1 VVISDAAS
9 FPSNAE
15 AERITLPD
23 DWSVNRPGYSG
34 SVWYRLQ
41 FDRPPDVSA
50 GEPLVIRRGGRRLTL
65 VAEAVERELTPEE
78 RWDAYMAQGVRE
90 GADDCP
96 DDIDTNKSHW
106 TWDPDAK
113 FDFDDK

>member
-1 VVISDAAS
+1 MYSLDAQHVHMT
-9 FPSNAE
+9 E
-15 AERITLPD
+15 VTLTALRKD
-23 DWSVNRPGYSG
+23 LFRLVDSV
-34 SVWYRLQ
+34 LET
-41 FDRPPDVSA
+41 

-65 VAEAVERELTPEE
+65 VAEAVERKMTPEE

-90 GADDCP
+90 GADDWA

-113 FDFDDK
+113 FDFGDK

>member
-1 VVISDAAS
+1 MYMPDAQHVHMT
-9 FPSNAE
+9 E
-15 AERITLPD
+15 VTLTALRKD
-23 DWSVNRPGYSG
+23 LFRLVDSV
-34 SVWYRLQ
+34 LET
-41 FDRPPDVSA
+41 

-65 VAEAVERELTPEE
+65 IAETPAKPMTPEE

>member
-1 VVISDAAS
+1 MTEV
-9 FPSNAE
+9 
-15 AERITLPD
+15 TLTALRKD
-23 DWSVNRPGYSG
+23 LFRLVDSV
-34 SVWYRLQ
+34 LET
-41 FDRPPDVSA
+41 

-90 GADDCP
+90 DWA

-106 TWDPDAK
+106 TWDPDTK
-113 FDFDDK
+113 FDFEDK